1 MTVAKNQATEI
12 LPTDEPDDDCVI
24 IPNPEG
30 YQPVEMIA
38 DEDDEHSVSVSISG
52 GFSQRVDTFLDEE
65 DGHDQSPADFLTGA
79 MRKFPAFNDDRKFGW
94 RLTISHVYA
103 TSTKRQVLVSFSF
116 CV

>member
-12 LPTDEPDDDCVI
+12 LSTDEPDVDCVI

-38 DEDDEHSVSVSISG
+38 DEEDEHSVSVSNSG
-52 GFSQRVDTFLDEE
+52 GCSQPVDTFLDEE